1 MHWRDIDEIA
11 VQLEEHC
18 NEHFENIKLSHALS
32 KMEKLIRELEGFE
45 DVEEDVKEVTLEEIL
60 EKWEEIHEERG
71 ESF

>member
-18 NEHFENIKLSHALS
+18 NEHYENITLS

-45 DVEEDVKEVTLEEIL
+45 DIEEDVEEVTLEEIL
-60 EKWEEIHEERG
+60 EKWGEIHEEHD
-71 ESF
+71 EDY